1 MLRTVCPQPTLWD
14 AILPELARGLPPGLA
29 EVDRLLDDRRFLV
42 PFVRFF
48 SARMGRPTI
57 PMETFLRMMFLK
69 YRYRLGFETLCGEV
83 ADSLAWRR
91 FCRIPLGEAVPHPST
106 LEKIARRVGEAAVAE
121 LNEALLAKAAE
132 VKLVRLDRLRA
143 DTTVVAANVAHPS
156 DAGLLAKGV
165 ISLAK
170 LTARLKALGFARRSR
185 FRDRARSIKRRSH
198 AIGTWM
204 RRRSDQAKE
213 EVLAITAEMV
223 TIAEAALADSAGVI
237 RNTRRKLNSTPGQVC
252 GQAVAALADLERTA
266 GLLGRVIDQ
275 TRVRVSG
282 GMPEGATRVVSYH
295 DPDARPIA
303 KGRIGK
309 PVEFGY
315 KAQVVDNR
323 DGLIVDHQIVL
334 GNPSDA
340 PLLAPAIRRVKARF
354 GRPPRTV
361 SADRGYGDTHVETD
375 LHALGVKDVVIPRRG
390 RTNHERALLQR
401 SDRFTKLVKWRTG
414 CEGRVATLK
423 RNWGWNRTLMDS
435 LAGATIWCGWGVLA
449 HNATKIVTLTTTDDH
464 RGPNQTSQPTPTRR
478 GTSPAREPPPAT
490 ARAA

>member
-1 MLRTVCPQPTLWD
+1 
-14 AILPELARGLPPGLA
+14 
-29 EVDRLLDDRRFLV
+29 
-42 PFVRFF
+42 
-48 SARMGRPTI
+48 
-57 PMETFLRMMFLK
+57 
-69 YRYRLGFETLCGEV
+69 
-83 ADSLAWRR
+83 
-91 FCRIPLGEAVPHPST
+91 
-106 LEKIARRVGEAAVAE
+106 VAE

-132 VKLVRLDRLRA
+132 AKLVRLDALRA
-143 DTTVVAANVAHPS
+143 DTTVVPANVAHPS

-237 RNTRRKLNSTPGQVC
+237 RNTRRKLNSTTDQVC
-252 GQAVAALADLERTA
+252 GQAVAALSDLERTA
-266 GLLGRVIDQ
+266 ALLGRVIDQ

-282 GMPEGATRVVSYH
+282 GMPDGATRVVSYH

-323 DGLIVDHQIVL
+323 DGLIVDHQLVL

-361 SADRGYGDTHVETD
+361 SADRGYGDSQLETD
-375 LHALGVKDVVIPRRG
+375 LQALGVKDVVIPRRG
-390 RTNHERALLQR
+390 RPNHEGARLQR
-401 SDRFTKLVKWRTG
+401 SARFG
-414 CEGRVATLK
+414 CTPLTEQTYSCRGTRNRNVMTSPPK
-423 RNWGWNRTLMDS
+423 RG
-435 LAGATIWCGWGVLA
+435 
-449 HNATKIVTLTTTDDH
+449 NA
-464 RGPNQTSQPTPTRR
+464 RTRR
-478 GTSPAREPPPAT
+478 ISCRLTWMNELT
-490 ARAA
+490 ARSPDRQLGNHPDHGRLCNRSVRTARSRSGEPVPEGPSTMPFRRHRPHTMERGNPSPSGRCVSRHPPGKNLHDQLRREMRRPRWPKIRTRPGGMSPNGTERCSSTVTARKSASCKTSMSTSRPTSRSSARSRKASSAVT